1 MVSDFFTAIIIGLLT
16 ILVVYPAS
24 RALLQ
29 GWQTWYRRQLHLRQK
44 VPVRQKTP
52 VQRR

>member
-16 ILVVYPAS
+16 VLVVYPAS

-29 GWQTWYRRQLHLRQK
+29 SWQGRYRRQLRQK
-44 VPVRQKTP
+44 VPVRQKAP
-52 VQRR
+52 IRRR